1 MEIKDIKNRLGIM
14 EVLQHYGLRPDKNG
28 RLKCPFHPDKT
39 PSLQVYPKTNTY
51 CCFSSN
57 CSAGTGDAIQ
67 FIELYEKCSKHEA
80 LKKATELAGLYDVE
94 TTPTAPATLLIET
107 DSLTKSA
114 VLSKAFGL
122 FKKALPLTK
131 RAVEYLQSRS
141 LDYKQHET
149 GFINAGYHHELTKE
163 LTESLAKFGLLKPK
177 PSGGF
182 TTWAKDCIVF
192 PLKNQEGKIV
202 SLYGRSTSDQHD
214 QRHFYLTGREG
225 LYPGYPTPT
234 TTKLILTES
243 IIDAASLLQL
253 DGFSVLALYGTN
265 GLTDEHIK
273 AITALQSLEE
283 VILMLNADAPG
294 EAATQKHAQAL
305 HALLPHIRI
314 TCVHLP
320 AGEDVNSVLCTHD
333 DASVLQSLINER
345 TSAIAEACLPTRQA
359 LADRDFSFSS
369 ETAQSGSRTPLK
381 NNNNESEQNKKP
393 AETPAVPAS
402 QPNHVN
408 HPNPKNHS
416 LDTRNA
422 ELLIYQNC
430 QLQIE
435 VLGGIRI
442 TGLDRMKVT
451 LKVTHLQK
459 QALPVRHTLDL
470 YHRQQTEQ
478 LIETIAENFDVNIK
492 QTAGSIGELT
502 NELEAYRLERI
513 EALQPKK
520 DTRPELTEAQKQAAI
535 NELKRENL
543 LQRTGQLIGL
553 SGIVGEETNRLIA
566 YLVYSSRKRQNP
578 LHIMFLGSS
587 GSGKTYL
594 QEKVSELIPEEDKQ
608 EITQVTENAF
618 YYFKQDELKYK
629 LLLIEDLDGA
639 ESSQYPIRELQSKKR
654 ISKTV
659 TLKDNKGNLK
669 TITVK
674 VEGPVSVSSC
684 TTKEKVYED
693 NANRCLLLYVDQ
705 CKDQDKRIMEYQT
718 KLSAGEVNHDQE
730 QKIKALMQAMQRMLL
745 PVEVVNPY
753 ARFIQLP
760 EQIFKPRRTMS
771 LLLGFIE
778 TVTWYHQYQRPVKSN
793 GAGHYIET
801 SIEDIEQSFALI
813 KDVLFTKG
821 DELAKA
827 TRQFLEQLK
836 HILKSQN
843 RESITAKEIRHQLR
857 INPSNLKRYLIELER
872 YGYIKGQG
880 NRYRSYEY
888 SVTNF
893 EEYEALKGSIDGQLT
908 AIVER
913 IKESVSGSVVQ

>member
-1 MEIKDIKNRLGIM
+1 
-14 EVLQHYGLRPDKNG
+14 
-28 RLKCPFHPDKT
+28 
-39 PSLQVYPKTNTY
+39 
-51 CCFSSN
+51 
-57 CSAGTGDAIQ
+57 
-67 FIELYEKCSKHEA
+67 
-80 LKKATELAGLYDVE
+80 LAGGE
-94 TTPTAPATLLIET
+94 ATTPTALATLLIET

-114 VLSKAFGL
+114 VLSKAFTI
-122 FKKALPLTK
+122 FKNSLPRNPK
-131 RAVEYLQSRS
+131 AVEYLQSRS
-141 LDYKQHET
+141 LNYKQHET
-149 GFINAGYHHELTKE
+149 GFINAGYHHELGKE
-163 LTESLAKFGLLKPK
+163 LTENLAKFGLLKPK
-177 PSGGF
+177 AAGGF

-192 PLKNQEGKIV
+192 PLKNQEGKTV
-202 SLYGRSTSDQHD
+202 SLYGRSTSDNHD
-214 QRHFYLTGREG
+214 QRHFYLAGREG
-225 LYPGYPTPT
+225 LYPNYPKPGPS
-234 TTKLILTES
+234 KLILTES
-243 IIDAASLLQL
+243 IIDAASLLQQKEITET
-253 DGFSVLALYGTN
+253 FAILAMYGTN

-273 AITALQSLEE
+273 AITALHKLEE
-283 VILMLNADAPG
+283 IVLMLNADAPG

-305 HALLPHIRI
+305 HALLPQVRI

-320 AGEDVNSVLCTHD
+320 AGEDVNSVLQAHD
-333 DASVLQSLINER
+333 NPKILVDLVDAR
-345 TSAIAEACLPTRQA
+345 T
-359 LADRDFSFSS
+359 DFSFSF
-369 ETAQSGSRTPLK
+369 EKEKTPEITAP
-381 NNNNESEQNKKP
+381 
-393 AETPAVPAS
+393 PAS

-422 ELLIYQNC
+422 ELLIYDNC
-430 QLQIE
+430 QLRIE

-459 QALPVRHTLDL
+459 QLLPVRHTLDL

-535 NELKRENL
+535 YELKRENL
-543 LQRTGQLIGL
+543 LQRTGQLIGM

-566 YLVYSSRKRQNP
+566 YLVYSSRKRANP

-618 YYFKQDELKYK
+618 YYFKQDELKHK

-718 KLSAGEVNHDQE
+718 KLSAGEVNHEQE
-730 QKIKALMQAMQRMLL
+730 QKIKALMQAMQRMLQ

-760 EQIFKPRRTMS
+760 EQIFKPRRTMG

-793 GAGHYIET
+793 AHGHYIET

-821 DELAKA
+821 DELNKA
-827 TRQFLEQLK
+827 VRDFLESLK
-836 HILKSQN
+836 VRLKAEK
-843 RESITAKEIRHQLR
+843 RESFTAKEIRKSLR
-857 INPSNLKRYLIELER
+857 IAPTTLKRYLGELER

-888 SVTNF
+888 SITDYD
-893 EEYEALKGSIDGQLT
+893 EYSSLKGSIDGQL
-908 AIVER
+908 ADIIAR
-913 IKESVSGSVVQ
+913 IKAFVQQS

>member
-1 MEIKDIKNRLGIM
+1 L
-14 EVLQHYGLRPDKNG
+14 
-28 RLKCPFHPDKT
+28 
-39 PSLQVYPKTNTY
+39 
-51 CCFSSN
+51 
-57 CSAGTGDAIQ
+57 
-67 FIELYEKCSKHEA
+67 FIEA
-80 LKKATELAGLYDVE
+80 DV
-94 TTPTAPATLLIET
+94 
-107 DSLTKSA
+107 LTKEA

-141 LDYKQHET
+141 LDHKQHET
-149 GFINAGYHHELTKE
+149 GFINAGYHHELGKE

-177 PSGGF
+177 PAGGF

-192 PLKNQEGKIV
+192 PLKNQEGKII

-214 QRHFYLTGREG
+214 QRHFYLAGREG
-225 LYPGYPTPT
+225 LYPGYPPTLRSVGQSPKPT

-243 IIDAASLLQL
+243 IIDAASLLQQKEIVET
-253 DGFSVLALYGTN
+253 FAVLALYGTN

-273 AITALQSLEE
+273 AITALQSLDEI
-283 VILMLNADAPG
+283 ILMLNADAPG

-305 HALLPHIRI
+305 HALLPQVRI

-320 AGEDVNSVLCTHD
+320 AGEDVNSVLQNHD
-333 DASVLQSLINER
+333 DPKILVDLIEAR
-345 TSAIAEACLPTRQA
+345 T
-359 LADRDFSFSS
+359 DFSFSI
-369 ETAQSGSRTPLK
+369 EKEKMP
-381 NNNNESEQNKKP
+381 
-393 AETPAVPAS
+393 ETPAPPALQNLPTVREHRS
-402 QPNHVN
+402 
-408 HPNPKNHS
+408 S
-416 LDTRNA
+416 LNTRNA

-430 QLQIE
+430 HLQIE

-459 QALPVRHTLDL
+459 QLLPVRHTLDL

-543 LQRTGQLIGL
+543 LQRTSQLIGL

-618 YYFKQDELKYK
+618 YYFKQDELKHK

-730 QKIKALMQAMQRMLL
+730 QKIKALMQAMQRMLQ
-745 PVEVVNPY
+745 PVEVVNPF

-760 EQIFKPRRTMS
+760 EQIFKPRRTMG

-793 GAGHYIET
+793 AHGHYIET

-843 RESITAKEIRHQLR
+843 RESITAKEIRQQLR
-857 INPSNLKRYLIELER
+857 INPSNLKRYLSELER

-913 IKESVSGSVVQ
+913 IKESVSGSVVR

>member
-1 MEIKDIKNRLGIM
+1 MDIKDIKAKLSIL
-14 EVLQHYGLRPDKNG
+14 EVLQHYGLKPDKND

-39 PSLQVYPKTNTY
+39 PSLQVYPKTNTF

-57 CSAGTGDAIQ
+57 CNAGTGDAIQ

-80 LKKATELAGLYDVE
+80 LVKAAQLAGGEVAK
-94 TTPTAPATLLIET
+94 PQAPASLFIEA
-107 DSLTKSA
+107 DALAKEA
-114 VLSKAFGL
+114 VLSKAFTI
-122 FKKALPLTK
+122 FKNSLPRNPKA
-131 RAVEYLQSRS
+131 VDYLQSRG
-141 LDYKQHET
+141 LDYKQHEI

-163 LTESLAKFGLLKPK
+163 LTESLAKHGLLKPK
-177 PSGGF
+177 PAGGF
-182 TTWAKDCIVF
+182 TTWAKDCIVY
-192 PLKNQEGKIV
+192 PLKNQEGKII

-225 LYPGYPTPT
+225 LYPGYPKPT

-243 IIDAASLLQL
+243 IIDAASLLQQAAITAS
-253 DGFSVLALYGTN
+253 FSILALYGTN

-273 AITALQSLEE
+273 AIMALHELQEI
-283 VILMLNADAPG
+283 ILMLNADAPG

-305 HALLPHIRI
+305 HALLPGIRI

-320 AGEDVNSVLCTHD
+320 AGEDVNSVLCAHD
-333 DASVLQSLINER
+333 DARVLIDLIDQ
-345 TSAIAEACLPTRQA
+345 RQ
-359 LADRDFSFSS
+359 DFLFST
-369 ETAQSGSRTPLK
+369 E
-381 NNNNESEQNKKP
+381 NKKSAEIP
-393 AETPAVPAS
+393 APTAL
-402 QPNHVN
+402 

-459 QALPVRHTLDL
+459 QLLPVRHTLDL

-492 QTAGSIGELT
+492 QTAASIGELT

-543 LQRTGQLIGL
+543 LQRTSQLIGL

-618 YYFKQDELKYK
+618 YYFKQDELKHK

-730 QKIKALMQAMQRMLL
+730 QKIKALMQAMQRMLQ

-760 EQIFKPRRTMS
+760 EQIFKPRRTMG

-778 TVTWYHQYQRPVKSN
+778 TVTWYHQCQRPVKSN

-801 SIEDIEQSFALI
+801 SIEDIEQSFALL
-813 KDVLFTKG
+813 KDVLFSKG

-843 RESITAKEIRHQLR
+843 RESITAKEIRQQLR

-893 EEYEALKGSIDGQLT
+893 EEYEALKGIIDRQLT
-908 AIVER
+908 AILKR

>member
-1 MEIKDIKNRLGIM
+1 MDIKDIKAKLSIL
-14 EVLQHYGLRPDKNG
+14 EVLQHYGLKPDRND
-28 RLKCPFHPDKT
+28 RLKCPFHSDKT

-57 CSAGTGDAIQ
+57 CNAGTGDAIQ

-80 LKKATELAGLYDVE
+80 LQKAKGFLMDNGQLIMDNEKPIQQPAQA
-94 TTPTAPATLLIET
+94 TTHLDKI
-107 DSLTKSA
+107 A
-114 VLSKAFGL
+114 VLSKAFAL
-122 FKKALPLTK
+122 FQRALPKTK
-131 RAVEYLQSRS
+131 RAVEYLQSRG
-141 LDYKQHET
+141 LDYKQHEA
-149 GFINAGYHHELTKE
+149 GVINNGYHHELTKE
-163 LTESLAKFGLLKPK
+163 FIESLAKFGLLKVNLTK
-177 PSGGF
+177 GYNVWGR
-182 TTWAKDCIVF
+182 DCIVF
-192 PLKNQEGKIV
+192 PLKNEEGKIV
-202 SLYGRSTSDQHD
+202 SLYARSTSDQHD
-214 QRHFYLTGREG
+214 QRHFYLQGREG
-225 LYPGYPTPT
+225 LYPHYPKPG
-234 TTKLILTES
+234 TTKLLLTES

-273 AITALQSLEE
+273 AITALHELQEI
-283 VILMLNADAPG
+283 VLMLNADAPG

-305 HALLPHIRI
+305 HALLPQVRI

-320 AGEDVNSVLCTHD
+320 AGEDVNSVLQNHD
-333 DASVLQSLINER
+333 DPKI
-345 TSAIAEACLPTRQA
+345 
-359 LADRDFSFSS
+359 LADLIEARADFSFSS
-369 ETAQSGSRTPLK
+369 ETALSGSRTPLK
-381 NNNNESEQNKKP
+381 NNKNESEQKEKS
-393 AETPAVPAS
+393 AETAAPPALQNMPTVKE
-402 QPNHVN
+402 HR
-408 HPNPKNHS
+408 S
-416 LDTRNA
+416 LLNTRNA

-451 LKVTHLQK
+451 LKVTHLRK

-543 LQRTGQLIGL
+543 LQRTGQLIGM

-566 YLVYSSRKRQNP
+566 YLVYSSRKRANP

-594 QEKVSELIPEEDKQ
+594 QEKVSELIPEEEKQ

-618 YYFKQDELKYK
+618 YYFKQDELKHK

-718 KLSAGEVNHDQE
+718 KLSAGEVNHEQE
-730 QKIKALMQAMQRMLL
+730 HKIKALMQAMQRMLQ

-778 TVTWYHQYQRPVKSN
+778 TVTWYHQYQRSVKSN
-793 GAGHYIET
+793 AHGHFIET
-801 SIEDIEQSFALI
+801 SIEDIEQSFALL
-813 KDVLFTKG
+813 KDVLFSKG
-821 DELAKA
+821 DELNKA
-827 TRQFLEQLK
+827 VRDFLESLK
-836 HILKSQN
+836 ARLKAEK
-843 RESITAKEIRHQLR
+843 RESFTAKEIRKSLR
-857 INPSNLKRYLIELER
+857 IAPTTLKRYLGELER
-872 YGYIKGQG
+872 YSYIKGQG

-888 SVTNF
+888 SITDYD
-893 EEYEALKGSIDGQLT
+893 EYSSLKGSIDGQLADIIT
-908 AIVER
+908 R
-913 IKESVSGSVVQ
+913 IKAFVQQS

>member
-1 MEIKDIKNRLGIM
+1 MEIKEIKSRLSIL
-14 EVLQHYGLRPDKNG
+14 EVLAHYGLKPDKND

-39 PSLQVYPKTNTY
+39 PSFQIYPKTNTY

-57 CSAGTGDAIQ
+57 CNAGTGDAIQ
-67 FIELYEKCSKHEA
+67 FIELYEKCTKQEA
-80 LKKATELAGLYDVE
+80 LVKAAELAGGEVA
-94 TTPTAPATLLIET
+94 PQGQAPQQAPASLFIEA
-107 DSLTKSA
+107 DVLAKEA
-114 VLSKAFGL
+114 VLSKAFTI
-122 FKKALPLTK
+122 FKNSLSRNPKAI
-131 RAVEYLQSRS
+131 AYLQSRG
-141 LDYKQHET
+141 LNYKQHET
-149 GFINAGYHHELTKE
+149 GFINAGYHHELGKE
-163 LTESLAKFGLLKPK
+163 LTESLAKHGLLKSK
-177 PSGGF
+177 PAGGY
-182 TTWAKDCIVF
+182 TIWAKDCIIF
-192 PLKNQEGKIV
+192 PLKDSQNKIV
-202 SLYGRSTSDQHD
+202 SLYGRSLSDQHD

-225 LYPGYPTPT
+225 LYPHYPKPGTI
-234 TTKLILTES
+234 KLILTES
-243 IIDAASLLQL
+243 IIDAASLIQQKKIAET
-253 DGFSVLALYGTN
+253 FAILALYGTN

-283 VILMLNADAPG
+283 IILMLNADAPG

-305 HALLPHIRI
+305 HALLPQVRI

-345 TSAIAEACLPTRQA
+345 K
-359 LADRDFSFSS
+359 DFFFSS
-369 ETAQSGSRTPLK
+369 EKEKMP
-381 NNNNESEQNKKP
+381 
-393 AETPAVPAS
+393 ETPTVPALP
-402 QPNHVN
+402 PNHIN

-478 LIETIAENFDVNIK
+478 LIETIAEHFDVNIK

-543 LQRTGQLIGL
+543 LQRTSQLIGL

-618 YYFKQDELKYK
+618 YYFKQDELKHK

-693 NANRCLLLYVDQ
+693 NANRCLLLYVDP

-730 QKIKALMQAMQRMLL
+730 QKIKALMQAMQRMLQ

-760 EQIFKPRRTMS
+760 EQIFKPRRTMG

-793 GAGHYIET
+793 ANGHYIEST
-801 SIEDIEQSFALI
+801 VEDIEQSFALL

-827 TRQFLEQLK
+827 TRDFFEM
-836 HILKSQN
+836 LKSWLKKTGQTSFKVQEVRKALRLAPRN
-843 RESITAKEIRHQLR
+843 VQRYVKELSQYGMI
-857 INPSNLKRYLIELER
+857 KRVGNHNQR
-872 YGYIKGQG
+872 QG
-880 NRYRSYEY
+880 FEY
-888 SVTNF
+888 TIVDG
-893 EEYEALKGSIDGQLT
+893 EEYEALQRSIDAHLAGIL
-908 AIVER
+908 ER
-913 IKESVSGSVVQ
+913 IKQG

>member
-1 MEIKDIKNRLGIM
+1 MDIKDIKAKLSIL
-14 EVLQHYGLRPDKNG
+14 EVLQHYGLKPDKND
-28 RLKCPFHPDKT
+28 RLRCPFHPDKT

-57 CSAGTGDAIQ
+57 CQAGTGDAIQ

-80 LKKATELAGLYDVE
+80 LKKATELAGGE
-94 TTPTAPATLLIET
+94 TPKAPTPVTQLTET
-107 DSLTKSA
+107 DSLTKTA

-122 FKKALPLTK
+122 FQRALPKTK
-131 RAVEYLQSRS
+131 RAAEYLQSRG
-141 LDYKQHET
+141 LDYKQHEA
-149 GFINAGYHHELTKE
+149 GIINNGYHHELSKE
-163 LTESLAKFGLLKPK
+163 FIESLAKFGLLKVNLVK
-177 PSGGF
+177 GYHVWGR
-182 TTWAKDCIVF
+182 DCVVF
-192 PLKNQEGKIV
+192 PLKDDQNKIV
-202 SLYGRSTSDQHD
+202 SLYGRSLSENHD

-225 LYPGYPTPT
+225 LYPGYPKPE

-243 IIDAASLLQL
+243 IIDAASLLQQAAINKS
-253 DGFSVLALYGTN
+253 FSILALYGTN
-265 GLTDEHIK
+265 GLTDEHTK
-273 AITALQSLEE
+273 AITALHELQEI
-283 VILMLNADAPG
+283 VLMLNADAPG

-305 HALLPHIRI
+305 HALCLGVRI

-333 DASVLQSLINER
+333 DARVLIDSIEAR
-345 TSAIAEACLPTRQA
+345 T
-359 LADRDFSFSS
+359 DFSFSPDS
-369 ETAQSGSRTPLK
+369 YRDEKEKS
-381 NNNNESEQNKKP
+381 
-393 AETPAVPAS
+393 AETTAVPAS
-402 QPNHVN
+402 QPNHIN

-459 QALPVRHTLDL
+459 QLLPVRHTLDL
-470 YHRQQTEQ
+470 YHRQQTEN

-492 QTAGSIGELT
+492 QTATTIGELT

-543 LQRTGQLIGL
+543 LQRTSQLIGL

-566 YLVYSSRKRQNP
+566 YLTYSSRKRQNP

-618 YYFKQDELKYK
+618 YYFKQDELKHK

-693 NANRCLLLYVDQ
+693 NANRCLLLYVDP

-730 QKIKALMQAMQRMLL
+730 QKIKALMQAMQRMLQ

-760 EQIFKPRRTMS
+760 EQIFKPRRTMG

-778 TVTWYHQYQRPVKSN
+778 TVTWYHQYQRSVKHGNS
-793 GAGHYIET
+793 GAFIET
-801 SIEDIEQSFALI
+801 TIEDIEQSFTLL

-821 DELAKA
+821 DELNKA
-827 TRQFLEQLK
+827 VRDFLEGLK
-836 HILKSQN
+836 ARLKAEK
-843 RESITAKEIRHQLR
+843 RESFTAKEIRKSLR
-857 INPSNLKRYLIELER
+857 IAPTTLKRYLGELER

-888 SVTNF
+888 SITDY
-893 EEYEALKGSIDGQLT
+893 EEYSNLKGSIDGQLA
-908 AIVER
+908 AIVAR
-913 IKESVSGSVVQ
+913 IKEFIQQS

>member
-1 MEIKDIKNRLGIM
+1 MDIKDIKAKLSIL
-14 EVLQHYGLRPDKNG
+14 EVLNYYGLRPDKND
-28 RLKCPFHPDKT
+28 RLRCPFHPDKT

-57 CSAGTGDAIQ
+57 CNAGTGDAIQ

-80 LKKATELAGLYDVE
+80 LKKAAELAGGE
-94 TTPTAPATLLIET
+94 TSQAPATMFVQT

-114 VLSKAFGL
+114 VLSKAFAI

-131 RAVEYLQSRS
+131 RAVEYLQSRN
-141 LDYKQHET
+141 LNHKHHET
-149 GFINAGYHHELTKE
+149 GFINAGYHHELGKE
-163 LTESLAKFGLLKPK
+163 LTESLAKHGLLKLK
-177 PSGGF
+177 PAGGY

-192 PLKNQEGKIV
+192 PLKNQEGKII

-214 QRHFYLTGREG
+214 QRHFYLAGREG
-225 LYPGYPTPT
+225 LYPGYPKPT

-243 IIDAASLLQL
+243 IIDAASLLQQKAIAQ
-253 DGFSVLALYGTN
+253 GFAVLALYGTN

-273 AITALQSLEE
+273 AITALQSLDEI
-283 VILMLNADAPG
+283 ILMLNADAPG

-305 HALLPHIRI
+305 HALLPGIRI

-320 AGEDVNSVLCTHD
+320 AGEDVNSVLQNHD
-333 DASVLQSLINER
+333 DPKILVDLVEAR
-345 TSAIAEACLPTRQA
+345 T
-359 LADRDFSFSS
+359 DFSFSN
-369 ETAQSGSRTPLK
+369 ETALSGSRTPLK
-381 NNNNESEQNKKP
+381 NNKNESEQKKNEP
-393 AETPAVPAS
+393 AATTAPSVLQQS
-402 QPNHVN
+402 S
-408 HPNPKNHS
+408 S
-416 LDTRNA
+416 LNTRNA
-422 ELLIYQNC
+422 ELLIYDNC
-430 QLQIE
+430 QLRIE

-459 QALPVRHTLDL
+459 QLLPVRHTLDL

-543 LQRTGQLIGL
+543 LQRTGQLIGM
-553 SGIVGEETNRLIA
+553 SGIIGEETNRLIA

-618 YYFKQDELKYK
+618 YYFKQDELKHK

-730 QKIKALMQAMQRMLL
+730 QKIKALMQAMQRMLQ

-760 EQIFKPRRTMS
+760 EQIFKPRRTMG

-793 GAGHYIET
+793 AHGHYVET
-801 SIEDIEQSFALI
+801 TIEDIEQSFALI

-843 RESITAKEIRHQLR
+843 RESITAKEIRQQLR

-908 AIVER
+908 AIVQR
-913 IKESVSGSVVQ
+913 IKESLSGSVVQ

>member
-1 MEIKDIKNRLGIM
+1 MDIKDIKAKLSIL
-14 EVLQHYGLRPDKNG
+14 EVLNHYGLKPDRND

-39 PSLQVYPKTNTY
+39 PSFQIYPKTNTY

-57 CSAGTGDAIQ
+57 CNAGTGDAIQ

-80 LKKATELAGLYDVE
+80 LKKAAELAGGEVAPQGQAL
-94 TTPTAPATLLIET
+94 PQAPANLLIET
-107 DSLTKSA
+107 DTLTKTA
-114 VLSKAFGL
+114 VLAKAFGL
-122 FKKALPLTK
+122 FQRALPKTK
-131 RAVEYLQSRS
+131 RAVEYMQSRG
-141 LDYKQHET
+141 LDYKQHEA
-149 GFINAGYHHELTKE
+149 GVINNGYHHELTKE
-163 LTESLAKFGLLKPK
+163 LIESLAKFGLLKVNLVK
-177 PSGGF
+177 GYNVWGR
-182 TTWAKDCIVF
+182 DCIVF
-192 PLKNQEGKIV
+192 PLKNQEGKTV
-202 SLYGRSTSDQHD
+202 SLYGRSTSDNHD
-214 QRHFYLTGREG
+214 QRHFYLAGREG
-225 LYPGYPTPT
+225 LYPHYPKPG

-243 IIDAASLLQL
+243 IIDAASLLQQKEIAQ
-253 DGFSVLALYGTN
+253 GFAILALYGTN

-305 HALLPHIRI
+305 RALCPGVRI

-333 DASVLQSLINER
+333 DASVLQSLINKR
-345 TSAIAEACLPTRQA
+345 TDI
-359 LADRDFSFSS
+359 SFSS
-369 ETAQSGSRTPLK
+369 ETVLSGSRTPLK
-381 NNNNESEQNKKP
+381 NNKNESEQNKKVS
-393 AETPAVPAS
+393 ETPADPALQNIPTVREHTS
-402 QPNHVN
+402 
-408 HPNPKNHS
+408 S
-416 LDTRNA
+416 LNTRNA
-422 ELLIYQNC
+422 ELLIYDNC
-430 QLQIE
+430 QLRIE

-459 QALPVRHTLDL
+459 QLLPVRHTLDL

-520 DTRPELTEAQKQAAI
+520 DTKPELTEAQKQAAI

-543 LQRTGQLIGL
+543 LQRTSQLIGL

-618 YYFKQDELKYK
+618 YYFKQDELKHK

-718 KLSAGEVNHDQE
+718 KLSAGEVNHEQE
-730 QKIKALMQAMQRMLL
+730 QKIKALMQAMQRMLQ

-760 EQIFKPRRTMS
+760 EQIFKPRRTMG

-778 TVTWYHQYQRPVKSN
+778 TVTWYHQYQRPVQNRKVN
-793 GAGHYIET
+793 GEPVEPYIET
-801 SIEDIEQSFALI
+801 TIEDIEQSFALI

-827 TRQFLEQLK
+827 TRDFLEL
-836 HILKSQN
+836 LKSWLAEHNQ
-843 RESITAKEIRHQLR
+843 SSFKIQEIRKSLR
-857 INPSNLKRYLIELER
+857 MHPRNLQRYVKELMQYGYLKREGSYKQR
-872 YGYIKGQG
+872 QG
-880 NRYRSYEY
+880 FEY
-888 SVTNF
+888 SIADGS
-893 EEYEALKGSIDGQLT
+893 EYGQLQT
-908 AIVER
+908 AIDEQLQKVLKA
-913 IKESVSGSVVQ
+913 IKKATATPLRQ

>member
-1 MEIKDIKNRLGIM
+1 MDIKDIKAKLSIL
-14 EVLQHYGLRPDKNG
+14 EVLQHYGLRPDKND

-57 CSAGTGDAIQ
+57 CNAGTGDAIQ

-80 LKKATELAGLYDVE
+80 LVKAAQLAGG
-94 TTPTAPATLLIET
+94 PMAQPSAPA
-107 DSLTKSA
+107 SLFVEADVLAKEA
-114 VLSKAFGL
+114 VLSKAFTI
-122 FKKALPLTK
+122 FKNSLPRNPK
-131 RAVEYLQSRS
+131 AVEYLQRRG

-177 PSGGF
+177 PSGGY
-182 TTWAKDCIVF
+182 TTWAKDCIIF
-192 PLKNQEGKIV
+192 PLKDQQNKII

-214 QRHFYLTGREG
+214 QRHFYLAGREG
-225 LYPGYPTPT
+225 LYPGYPKPE
-234 TTKLILTES
+234 TTKLILVES
-243 IIDAASLLQL
+243 IIDAASLLQQREIAQ
-253 DGFSVLALYGTN
+253 GFAVLALYGTN

-273 AITALQSLEE
+273 AITALHELHEI
-283 VILMLNADAPG
+283 VLMLNADAPG

-305 HALLPHIRI
+305 HALLPQVRI

-320 AGEDVNSVLCTHD
+320 TGEDVNSVLQAHD
-333 DASVLQSLINER
+333 NPKILVDLIEAR
-345 TSAIAEACLPTRQA
+345 TPAIAEA
-359 LADRDFSFSS
+359 LADRDFLFSI
-369 ETAQSGSRTPLK
+369 E
-381 NNNNESEQNKKP
+381 NKKP
-393 AETPAVPAS
+393 AATIAPPEL

-408 HPNPKNHS
+408 HPNPKNHP

-422 ELLIYQNC
+422 ELLIYDNC
-430 QLQIE
+430 QLRIE

-459 QALPVRHTLDL
+459 QLLPVRHTLDL

-492 QTAGSIGELT
+492 QTAASIGDLT

-543 LQRTGQLIGL
+543 LQRTSQLIGL

-566 YLVYSSRKRQNP
+566 YLVYSSRKRANP

-618 YYFKQDELKYK
+618 YYFKQDELKHK

-693 NANRCLLLYVDQ
+693 NANRCLLLYVDP

-730 QKIKALMQAMQRMLL
+730 QKIKALMQAMQRMLQ

-760 EQIFKPRRTMS
+760 EQIFKPRRTMG

-778 TVTWYHQYQRPVKSN
+778 TVTWYHQYQRPIKQSN
-793 GAGHYIET
+793 GGAFIET
-801 SIEDIEQSFALI
+801 TIEDIEQSFALI

-821 DELAKA
+821 DELNKA
-827 TRQFLEQLK
+827 TRDFLEL
-836 HILKSQN
+836 LKSWLAEHHQ
-843 RESITAKEIRHQLR
+843 SSFKIQEIRKALR
-857 INPSNLKRYLIELER
+857 MHPRNLQRYVKELMQYGYLKREGSYKQR
-872 YGYIKGQG
+872 QG
-880 NRYRSYEY
+880 FEY
-888 SVTNF
+888 SIADGS
-893 EEYEALKGSIDGQLT
+893 EYGQLQT
-908 AIVER
+908 AIDEQLQKVLKA
-913 IKESVSGSVVQ
+913 IKEATATPLRQ